1 MSPAPAAATQAI
13 ASDRSD
19 PSGGRRAG
27 THLTVDAATPTDNQ
41 RRREMSRYQL
51 RRHTLPILGLLLLLA
66 SLAATVPAVAAAT
79 PYKVKSITA
88 VSGPSPFVAGCP
100 GAFHDDAKVTG
111 LVIEPAIAVNPTNRR
126 NIVATWKQDLSGPFN
141 ARDDL
146 LASSLD
152 GGKTWQRTTI
162 PGLTRCSGGTADTA
176 SDPWVSF
183 GGDGTAYFGGQSGL
197 VSSDPPL
204 VAIVASHSG
213 NGGRNWAAPAIVAP
227 PIGGNEQPAITG
239 SPTLK
244 QHAYMTWANF
254 LLQLP
259 PPWTNTVSFSRTSD
273 GGANWSPP
281 VVIDQPGPLAID
293 QAPRISVLPNGT
305 LLAFFGR
312 ADFLTGLATLEA
324 ARSLDE
330 GKTWLPAVEAGS
342 KPLTGDFFDPETG
355 EILPQPGYPSSAVA
369 PDGTVYAAFENSSAP
384 DTGAIGVAS
393 SRDGGLTWSTTMLP
407 GVSAFA
413 FEPAI
418 AVDEHGTV
426 GVIWYDL
433 RNDHPGDAALTAD
446 LWFAHSDDHGT
457 TWNQTH
463 VAGPTDL
470 RTAAPAPQGR
480 FGEYQGLAGLNKG
493 FAAIFGL
500 AAPQAKNGPTDIFFA
515 HIGPGGTA
523 CDASSQDDN
532 PQGDC

>member
-1 MSPAPAAATQAI
+1 MSAALA
-13 ASDRSD
+13 
-19 PSGGRRAG
+19 AG
-27 THLTVDAATPTDNQ
+27 THAIDPNVYVPRGRTHARNQ
-41 RRREMSRYQL
+41 RRYEMSRSKPHRSL
-51 RRHTLPILGLLLLLA
+51 LPILGALVLLA
-66 SLAATVPAVAAAT
+66 GVLATVPAVAAAA

-88 VSGPSPFVAGCP
+88 VSGPSPFAAGCP

-111 LVIEPAIAVNPTNRR
+111 LVIEPAVAVNPANQR

-146 LASSLD
+146 VASSLD

-162 PGLTRCSGGTADTA
+162 PGLTRCTGGTADTA

-197 VSSDPPL
+197 VSSDPPS
-204 VAIVASHSG
+204 VAIVGSHSSD
-213 NGGRNWAAPAIVAP
+213 GGRNWAAPATVAP

-244 QHAYMTWANF
+244 QHAYLTWANF

-259 PPWTNTVSFSRTSD
+259 PPWANTVSFSRTSD
-273 GGANWSPP
+273 GGATWSPP
-281 VVIDQPGPLAID
+281 VLIDQPGPLAID

-305 LLAFFGR
+305 LLAIFAR
-312 ADFLTGLATLEA
+312 ADFLTGLATIEA

-330 GKTWLPAVEAGS
+330 GQTWLPAVEAGS
-342 KPLTGDFFDPETG
+342 KPLVGDFFDPETG

-369 PDGTVYAAFENSSAP
+369 PDGTVYTAFENSSSP
-384 DTGAIGVAS
+384 DSGAIGVAS
-393 SRDGGLTWSTTMLP
+393 SRDGGLTWSTTSLP
-407 GVSAFA
+407 GVSGFA

-418 AVDEHGTV
+418 SVDEHGTV

-433 RNDHPGDAALTAD
+433 RNDRPGDAALTAD
-446 LWFAHSDDHGT
+446 LWFAHSDDHGM
-457 TWNQTH
+457 TWSQTH

-470 RTAAPAPQGR
+470 RTAAPAAQTR
-480 FGEYQGLAGLNKG
+480 FGEYQGLAGLRKG

-500 AAPQAKNGPTDIFFA
+500 AAPQATNGPTDIFFA

-523 CDASSQDDN
+523 CDARGQDDDT
-532 PQGDC
+532 QRDC